1 VTHVEGQFMVRY
13 VVVVSLV
20 VVASGNP
27 QALAQNKAPVQAK
40 RPVEAPPAP
49 ASAVAGP
56 DKTVQRMPPP
66 LGCDRLT
73 IADGLP
79 NANVHAIVQDGRG
92 FIWLGTQ
99 DGLVRYDGIKTRVYR
114 PRENDPTSISSG
126 YVTALRI
133 DASGKLWAAT
143 AEHGVNLYDP
153 NTDHFTRFSRDD
165 KAGLTSEGVTSIA
178 RDRKDR
184 VWFAMSAGGLN
195 RFDPA
200 TGGFAKFLNQP
211 LDAAITAID
220 ADASGNLWLGTSSDG
235 VIRWNPEGSSTAIR
249 PTPGDDRGLGA
260 APITAILAAASG
272 KIWIGSD
279 GDGLFA
285 LDPASNKLTRYRSVA
300 DDPGTLSDDHIT
312 SLFEDRNKALWIGTT
327 SGLNRL
333 DPAGRI
339 VQYLHDRNDPTSLSF
354 NGVESIYQDQGG
366 VMWVGGFTV
375 GVCKFD
381 EFRLRFGHYHTDNV
395 ATAFFE
401 DADGTL
407 WVGTYNGGLYRYDR
421 ANQRVTIYRELRRPA
436 NGKDEPI
443 NLEAGIW
450 ISALHRDRRGTLWI
464 AAKGRGLVAF
474 DSKTEAFREYVP
486 DPKNPRSLPV
496 DSIFDLKED
505 EQGRLWLATW
515 GAGLVR
521 FDPQQETFT
530 AYTADDS
537 IGLTSN
543 HLYTLYSD
551 PTDKKLLWLGT
562 AKGGVVRFNLA
573 AGTAT
578 SFRSRPDD
586 PASMSSDDVSAI
598 HREPDGALWLGTYGG
613 GLNRLDLATGKAERF
628 STSNSGLTNN
638 VVFGI
643 LPDAAGKLWMT
654 TNGGGLLQL
663 DPKARTFLAYDASDG
678 AQDNEFAQG
687 SFMRSKAGEL
697 FFGGA
702 EGFNAFFP
710 RDIKRDPYVPP
721 VVVTAFRVFNQEV
734 KLDRP
739 IWTLPPLDVSYS
751 DSFDLQFA
759 ALAFAAPQKNRYA
772 YKLEGFDSGFIESDR
787 PNATYTKLGGGN
799 YTLRVRASNQHGVWN
814 ESAIALKIAVAP
826 PPWRTWRAYGVYML
840 AIAAAAY
847 LLYSL
852 QRQRV
857 QRAEREGRL
866 AVVERD
872 LELTGAVQ
880 SGFLPEH
887 NEISTPRLQ
896 LFGMYRPADACGGD
910 WWWYEPLQGGRHLI
924 LVGDVT
930 GHGPG
935 PAMVTA
941 AVATAFRV
949 LIENGL
955 DDVSRAL
962 ELLNREVL
970 RVAKGKYHMTMAA
983 LELEEGTGS
992 WTFHCAGG
1000 PPILS
1005 LDQHGKHKVHFCAGA
1020 PLGTE
1025 AGFETGRVDGRLEPG
1040 DRILIYTDGIP
1051 EITLSNGTV
1060 FGMRRLAQLYEHTR
1074 SQGLRDAAAAIQYH
1088 ADQSLEGRAQLDDW
1102 TFTIMEWNAR
1112 HLGGPG
1118 SFELR

>member
-1 VTHVEGQFMVRY
+1 MVRY
-13 VVVVSLV
+13 VVLASLLI
-20 VVASGNP
+20 VVASR
-27 QALAQNKAPVQAK
+27 AVLAKVPVK
-40 RPVEAPPAP
+40 RAAEATSMPSG
-49 ASAVAGP
+49 SAAGP
-56 DKTVQRMPPP
+56 DKTVQRMAPP

-73 IADGLP
+73 IAEGLP
-79 NANVHAIVQDGRG
+79 NSNVHAIVQDGSG

-99 DGLVRYDGIKTRVYR
+99 DGLVRYDGIKMRVYR

-126 YVTALRI
+126 YVTALAV

-153 NTDHFTRFSRDD
+153 ATDQFTRFVRED
-165 KAGLTSEGVTSIA
+165 KAGLTSEGVTSIT

-200 TGGFAKFLNQP
+200 TRTFAKFLTQP
-211 LDAAITAID
+211 LDAAVTAID
-220 ADASGNLWLGTSSDG
+220 SDAAGNLWLGTASEG
-235 VIRWNPEGSSTAIR
+235 VIRWNPEGGSSVVR
-249 PTPGDDRGLGA
+249 PTPGDDRGLGT
-260 APITAILAAASG
+260 APITAILAASSG

-279 GDGLFA
+279 GDGVLA
-285 LDPASNKLTRYRSVA
+285 LDPSNGKLIRHRAVA
-300 DDPGTLSDDHIT
+300 DDPGTISDDHIT
-312 SLFEDRNKALWIGTT
+312 ALFEDKSKNVWIGTT
-327 SGLNRL
+327 SGLNRM
-333 DPAGRI
+333 DPSGRL

-375 GVCKFD
+375 GVCKFN
-381 EFRLRFGHYHTDNV
+381 EFRLRFAHHYTDNV
-395 ATAFFE
+395 ATSFFE
-401 DADGTL
+401 DPDGTL
-407 WVGTYNGGLYRYDR
+407 WVGTYNGGLYKYQPS
-421 ANQRVTIYRELRRPA
+421 AQKVTVYRTLRQP
-436 NGKDEPI
+436 GGVKDDPVP
-443 NLEAGIW
+443 LESGIW

-464 AAKGRGLVAF
+464 SAKGRGLIAF
-474 DSKTEAFREYVP
+474 DSKTEAFREFVP

-505 EQGRLWLATW
+505 DQGRLWLATW

-521 FDPQQETFT
+521 FDPQLETFT
-530 AYTADDS
+530 PFTADDA

-543 HLYTLYSD
+543 HLYTLHLD
-551 PTDKKLLWLGT
+551 PSDKKVLWLGT
-562 AKGGVVRFNLA
+562 AKGGVVRFNIA

-578 SFRSRPDD
+578 SFRYRGED
-586 PASMSSDDVSAI
+586 PASLSSDDITAI
-598 HREPDGALWLGTYGG
+598 YREPGGSVWLGTYGA
-613 GLNRLDLATGKAERF
+613 GLNRLDPASGKVERF

-643 LPDAAGKLWMT
+643 LPDESGKLWMT
-654 TNGGGLLQL
+654 TNGGGLLQF
-663 DPKARTFLAYDASDG
+663 DPKAKTFLVYESSDG
-678 AQDNEFAQG
+678 TQDNEFAQG
-687 SFMRSKAGEL
+687 SFMRSKAGQL
-697 FFGGA
+697 YFGGPR
-702 EGFNAFFP
+702 GFNAFFP
-710 RDIKRDPYVPP
+710 KDIKRDPYAPP
-721 VVVTAFRVFNQEV
+721 IVVTAFKVFNQEV
-734 KLDRP
+734 RLDRP
-739 IWTLPPLDVSYS
+739 IWTLPPLEVSYS
-751 DSFDLQFA
+751 DSFDVQFA

-772 YKLEGFDSGFIESDR
+772 YKLEGFDSGFIETDR
-787 PNATYTKLGGGN
+787 PYATYTKLGGGN

-814 ESAIALKIAVAP
+814 ESAIALKVAVTP
-826 PPWRTWRAYGVYML
+826 PPWRTWRAYGLYML
-840 AIAAAAY
+840 ALAAAAY
-847 LLYSL
+847 LLFSL

-857 QRAEREGRL
+857 RRAEREGRL

-887 NEISTPRLQ
+887 NEIATQRVQ
-896 LFGMYRPADACGGD
+896 LFGLYRPADACGGD
-910 WWWYEPLQGGRHLI
+910 WWWHEVLTGGRHLI

-949 LIENGL
+949 LIEHGL
-955 DDVSRAL
+955 DDVGRAL

-983 LELEEGTGS
+983 LELDESTGS

-1005 LDQHGKHKVHFCAGA
+1005 LDRNGKHKVHFCAGA

-1025 AGFETGRVDGRLEPG
+1025 SGFETGRVDGKLEPS

-1074 SQGLRDAAAAIQYH
+1074 GQGLRDAAAAIQYH
-1088 ADQSLEGRAQLDDW
+1088 ADQSLAGRPQLDDW
-1102 TFTIMEWNAR
+1102 TFTLIEWNA
-1112 HLGGPG
+1112 GPVSGFG
-1118 SFELR
+1118 SLAGLERR